1 MRSKLEEISD
11 GIFAYIQGRGEW
23 FVNNTGLIVTPEFS
37 IAIDSVANEER
48 AKIILSKFKEV
59 LESQIKVLVNTHGH
73 GDHVWTNHLFNAT
86 SMCHENCRRDT
97 IMANPEIFKA
107 IFPEF
112 DFNGARVTPQ
122 DVTFSENV
130 KIYAGNLEIR
140 LIHPGVAHTSGDA
153 YVYVPERKIVFCG
166 DLLFAKPCTP
176 FVLMGSVT
184 GNIRALRELLS
195 LDAEI
200 YVPGHGDL
208 ATQEE
213 VKEAIEY
220 LEFVYNESKSGIEK
234 GMSFHEA
241 LGKVDL
247 GKFRNWNESERIVAN
262 LARAYAELSK
272 SEVDLFEIVKLMRDW
287 R

>member
-1 MRSKLEEISD
+1 MNSKLEEISD

-23 FVNNTGLIVTPEFS
+23 FVNNTGLITTQEFS

-48 AKIILSKFKEV
+48 AKIMLSKFKEV
-59 LESQIKVLVNTHGH
+59 LRSQIKILVNTHGH

-86 SMCHENCRRDT
+86 SICHENCRKDT

-112 DFNGARVTPQ
+112 NFSSAKVTPQ
-122 DVTFSENV
+122 DVTFSKEA
-130 KIYAGNLEIR
+130 KIYAGDLEIR

-153 YVYVPERKIVFCG
+153 YVYIPERKIVFCG

-176 FVLMGSVT
+176 FVLMGSIV

-200 YVPGHGDL
+200 YVPGHGNI
-208 ATQEE
+208 ATKDE
-213 VKEAIEY
+213 VREAIEY
-220 LEFVYNESKSGIEK
+220 LEFVYNEAKQRIEK
-234 GMSFHEA
+234 GMSFYDAIED
-241 LGKVDL
+241 VDL
-247 GKFRNWNESERIVAN
+247 GKFKNWNEKERIVAN
-262 LARAYAELSK
+262 LARAYAELGNY
-272 SEVDLFEIVKLMRDW
+272 EIDLFEVVRLMRG
-287 R
+287 RR